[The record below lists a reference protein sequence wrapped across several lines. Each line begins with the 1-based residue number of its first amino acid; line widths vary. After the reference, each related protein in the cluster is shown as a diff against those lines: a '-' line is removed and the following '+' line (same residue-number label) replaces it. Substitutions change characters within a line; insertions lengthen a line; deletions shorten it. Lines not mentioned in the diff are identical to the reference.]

1 MSTCV
6 IEENNKGQ
14 IYAVIIWD
22 SIIHLPSLLI
32 FHLPLYSIA
41 MHQHFYGVV
50 LISRRDLTGNL
61 RTVREYGLSIDRLAS
76 LYWKT
81 PRLHTTPLRQKSL
94 FHAAAVKALCL
105 ALPMCR
111 DMGVTL
117 ALVVWIKSTSEK
129 YSLDF
134 KNCSFKIFS
143 YYLNLRISIT
153 YSPSSKSGT
162 YQEGIFPKPGI
173 FPNLKLKWTNPN
185 IIKKFRCIQ

>member
-61 RTVREYGLSIDRLAS
+61 RTVRGYGLSIDRLAS

-134 KNCSFKIFS
+134 KNCSFKLFSYCLNHSNINNIFS
-143 YYLNLRISIT
+143 
-153 YSPSSKSGT
+153 
-162 YQEGIFPKPGI
+162 
-173 FPNLKLKWTNPN
+173 
-185 IIKKFRCIQ
+185 IIKIRYLSGRNISKTRYISKFEAKMDKSEYH